1 MTSNMSFNT
10 NYILPGDDK
19 NQIIGKVNYNFSQV
33 LSNAVGLPGQSGVL
47 GATGIIGQVGK
58 DGSTGPTGS
67 RANKWYFQQTP
78 PFGNIPYTEAPL
90 INYDVWV
97 DTSPGS
103 TGGPNRIYQY
113 SSTGGTYSLYPFW
126 VDTLSN
132 FAIDSNFTLLQGVSG
147 PGEVTEKNA
156 IVIGA
161 TSPSSATF
169 VFTDRDVTT
178 ANANP
183 RYSKILIEN
192 DASITAS
199 LPLFSLGKTFYSESD
214 LPSFFWQNTG
224 DNYDIKFSSGGEI
237 TIQSQAT
244 GSYSSTGGTASLV
257 ASGINWNSFT
267 TGSLEGPSGI
277 SINSSTLGFTSLNAL
292 LQTGGL
298 SLSNMNSG
306 IGATSYGSDYAL
318 SINGALLDSQTGLRT
333 VLEYSG
339 FYGGNNRDSLSLG
352 VSGGN
357 LFAVG
362 NSPAASQ
369 IAATYPALSIGYTG
383 STGVSGGTGAN
394 IAKSYQ
400 SITSSAS
407 SKSLFNGLN
416 LNNYIQIIPSSDV
429 IVVNAVPTGPISS
442 DGRSGRI
449 WLLLTGID
457 SYIEAENASCID
469 IFLNGETCIGGV
481 SVPTNYSFSP
491 SDFYIRDSGAT
502 NPGPTGGCRHVRINF
517 FGSAFPT
524 TVNTSGNKFFYI
536 ESFSSGYNSSAQ
548 LPYYYSSL
556 GGTQLTVICTEL
568 YRQGFMPNEIREADE
583 EFGRIISATSPET
596 MVGYHYWAIPIVGLM
611 KKSSLFSKI
620 VWFVAKPWAYQM
632 AYEMGSIDKGNLAGK
647 ILMRFGI
654 FISKSIGKIIT
665 LKNPGKLNKLANF

>member
-1 MTSNMSFNT
+1 MSFNT

-33 LSNAVGLPGQSGVL
+33 LSNAVGLPGQSGIL

-67 RANKWYFQQTP
+67 RANEWYFQQTP

-113 SSTGGTYSLYPFW
+113 KNNYTLGQYPFW

-199 LPLFSLGKTFYSESD
+199 LPLFSLGKTFYSVSD
-214 LPSFFWQNTG
+214 LPSFYWQNIG
-224 DNYDIKFSSGGEI
+224 DNYDIKFSSGEEI

-267 TGSLEGPSGI
+267 TASLTGPSGI
-277 SINSSTLGFTSLNAL
+277 SVNASTIGFSGLNIN

-306 IGATSYGSDYAL
+306 MGTTSSNGDYAL
-318 SINGALLDSQTGLRT
+318 SINGVLKRPPNQDIGLTT

-339 FYGGNNRDSLSLG
+339 FYGGNVRSSLALG

-357 LFAVG
+357 LFTVG

-369 IAATYPALSIGYTG
+369 ISATYAALAIGYTG

-394 IAKSYQ
+394 IVKSYQ
-400 SITSSAS
+400 SITSTAS
-407 SKSLFNGLN
+407 SKALFNGYN
-416 LNNYIQIIPSSDV
+416 LNNYIQITPSSDV

-442 DGRSGRI
+442 DGRNGRI

-481 SVPTNYSFSP
+481 SVSTNFSFSP
-491 SDFYIRDSGAT
+491 SEFYIRDSGAT

-524 TVNTSGNKFFYI
+524 AVNTSGNKFFYI

-556 GGTQLTVICTEL
+556 GGTRLTVICTEL
-568 YRQGFMPNEIREADE
+568 YRQGFMTNEIREADE
-583 EFGRIISATSPET
+583 EFGRIISSTSPET
-596 MVGYHYWAIPIVGLM
+596 MIGYHYWAIPIVGLM
-611 KKSSLFSKI
+611 KKSSLFSRI

-632 AYEMGSIDKGNLAGK
+632 AYEMGAIDKGNLAGK

-654 FISKSIGKIIT
+654 LISKSIGKIIT